1 MDQDM
6 AIILCPEKDTPQW
19 GECLYEVG
27 GTGPAGGLVFY
38 ATDGGRHGIE
48 ASPTDQGQSEWGCYN
63 TEFEGVTGT
72 AIGSGAANTKIISE
86 SNCVG
91 RYSYSG
97 EIAARVSNNYEL
109 NGFDDWYLPSR
120 DELYLMNK
128 DLIAKDL
135 GGFKGRSYWSS
146 SNYTI
151 SSRPDEFAWIQSF
164 GGDNYGVSRFG
175 ELSVRSI
182 RSF

>member
-1 MDQDM
+1 M
-6 AIILCPEKDTPQW
+6 
-19 GECLYEVG
+19 
-27 GTGPAGGLVFY
+27 
-38 ATDGGRHGIE
+38 
-48 ASPTDQGQSEWGCYN
+48 
-63 TEFEGVTGT
+63 
-72 AIGSGAANTKIISE
+72 
-86 SNCVG
+86 G

-128 DLIAKDL
+128 NLNAKGL

-146 SNYTI
+146 SNYTS
-151 SSRPDEFAWIQSF
+151 SSRSDEFAWIQYF
-164 GGDNYGVSRFG
+164 GGGNYGVSRFG

>member
-1 MDQDM
+1 M
-6 AIILCPEKDTPQW
+6 
-19 GECLYEVG
+19 
-27 GTGPAGGLVFY
+27 
-38 ATDGGRHGIE
+38 
-48 ASPTDQGQSEWGCYN
+48 
-63 TEFEGVTGT
+63 
-72 AIGSGAANTKIISE
+72 GSGAANTKIISE

-128 DLIAKDL
+128 NLNAKGL

-151 SSRPDEFAWIQSF
+151 SSRPDAFAWIQSF
-164 GGDNYGVSRFG
+164 GGGNYGVSRFS